1 MNREQLRAF
10 EIATSGR
17 NLGLFSAAGTGKTF
31 VTKKII
37 EWAKQNNK
45 NIGITSST
53 GTSAVTMGGRTL
65 HSFLGIGLAQKSA
78 YHLSVNTRTRSPN
91 IISKLRDLD
100 MLIIDEVSMISAE
113 LFDKVSEY
121 LSIIRNAKDKPFGG
135 VQLILSGDMCQLPP
149 VNGEYPFQS
158 NVWKELNLICIDF
171 VEQVRQNNDEV
182 FQKILSDARF
192 GICSDKSLSI
202 LKSLKNPSF
211 GEIEPTILYS
221 KNVNVEHIN
230 QSRYNDLVIKG
241 AKKMTYDSIFSKD
254 KNTKA
259 WAESLKIPSNVE
271 LCVGAQV
278 MLTVNLSVEEGFA
291 NGSRGMITEFLE
303 EGPVVLFK
311 NGEQIL
317 VERWLFKDENDEE
330 IWGSA
335 IPLKLA
341 YALTIHKSQSM
352 TLDAA
357 IIDLGPSIFECGQA
371 YVALSRVRDMKS
383 VKIINILKT
392 SFKTNEEVIQFYNEI
407 KLSQ

>member
-1 MNREQLRAF
+1 
-10 EIATSGR
+10 
-17 NLGLFSAAGTGKTF
+17 
-31 VTKKII
+31 
-37 EWAKQNNK
+37 
-45 NIGITSST
+45 
-53 GTSAVTMGGRTL
+53 
-65 HSFLGIGLAQKSA
+65 
-78 YHLSVNTRTRSPN
+78 
-91 IISKLRDLD
+91 
-100 MLIIDEVSMISAE
+100 MISAE

-121 LSIIRNAKDKPFGG
+121 LCIIRNIKHLPFGG
-135 VQLILSGDMCQLPP
+135 VQLVLSGDMCQLPP
-149 VNGEYPFQS
+149 VNGEYPFKAKT
-158 NVWKELNLICIDF
+158 WGELNFVCIDF
-171 VEQVRQNNDEV
+171 VQQVRQNNDEV

-192 GICSDKSLSI
+192 GFCSDESFEI

-221 KNVNVEHIN
+221 KNINVDNIN
-230 QSRYNDLVIKG
+230 QNRYNDLVVKG
-241 AKKMTYDSIFSKD
+241 AKRRMFDTLFSGH

-259 WAESLKIPSNVE
+259 WAESLKIPLSIE
-271 LCVGAQV
+271 LCIGAQV

-291 NGSRGMITEFLE
+291 NGSRGMITDFLE

-311 NGEQIL
+311 NGEQI
-317 VERWLFKDENDEE
+317 VIEPWAFRDDNDEE
-330 IWGSA
+330 IWAST

-383 VKIINILKT
+383 VKIINIQKS
-392 SFKTNEEVIQFYNEI
+392 SFKTDEDVVQFYNEI